1 MPTLLCFYIQCKDLV
16 IEHFDFLQIIVG
28 SYPGKQTETN
38 GILLQDLEANCKD
51 LLDTGQ
57 LFRGQTKFK
66 SAYDTCNQTSLQQ
79 CVLRHVSAHGL
90 QSLVP
95 PTSLKLPSKMSPT
108 DKATWDEAYNE
119 EYDGLTSLP
128 SWEVTSEDQYYK
140 LSKGKKALPTM
151 AISTIKY
158 DEHNKL
164 KRAKYRLVVLENLDY
179 HLWSKSDTAAPVLSQ
194 LELCLLTSLAV

>member
-1 MPTLLCFYIQCKDLV
+1 
-16 IEHFDFLQIIVG
+16 
-28 SYPGKQTETN
+28 
-38 GILLQDLEANCKD
+38 
-51 LLDTGQ
+51 
-57 LFRGQTKFK
+57 
-66 SAYDTCNQTSLQQ
+66 
-79 CVLRHVSAHGL
+79 
-90 QSLVP
+90 
-95 PTSLKLPSKMSPT
+95 MSPT